1 MHRIRGRLTYAN
13 VISSLALFLVLAGG
27 TAFAASG
34 LGKNSVGAKQL
45 RPDSV
50 TAAKIKDGAITP
62 SDLSSSAKTGMTG
75 PQGAPGAAG
84 PQGPAGPQGAAGS
97 AKAWAEITSA
107 GTIGRTTGLI
117 SVTRPTKAYYCITA
131 GPFDNSNSVALATPN
146 YSDPETSSGDTLVV
160 ITTPSFNDCPKGQFG
175 VRTYDEAGSP
185 NIAGFVFM
193 IP

>member
-27 TAFAASG
+27 TAFASG

-45 RPDSV
+45 KPDSV

-62 SDLSSSAKTGMTG
+62 SELSNSAKIGMTG
-75 PQGAPGAAG
+75 PQGAPGAPGA
-84 PQGPAGPQGAAGS
+84 PGPQGAAGS

-107 GTIGRTTGLI
+107 GTVGRTTGLI

-131 GPFDNSNSVALATPN
+131 GPYDSSNSVALATPN
-146 YSDPETSSGDTLVV
+146 YSDAQTSSGDTLVV
-160 ITTPSFNDCPKGQFG
+160 ITTPDFNDCPKGQFG
-175 VRTYDEAGSP
+175 VRTYDEAG
-185 NIAGFVFM
+185 NLDIASFIFM